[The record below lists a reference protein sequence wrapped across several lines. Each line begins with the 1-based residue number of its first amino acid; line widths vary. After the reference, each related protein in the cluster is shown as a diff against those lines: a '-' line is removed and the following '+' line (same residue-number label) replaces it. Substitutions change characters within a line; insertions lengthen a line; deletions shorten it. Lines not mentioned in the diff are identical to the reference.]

1 MSNQANCGV
10 WLNDI
15 PVEQITGMEFRLT
28 RGAEP
33 WVVEVPVTDDRFDNL
48 LNPVTVRIQAPD
60 ETGTRRVVE
69 LRKWYVSARV
79 VKDEGTHA
87 LILND
92 PRWPA
97 TYKKGSFSFNLKW
110 WGEADKWVQHT
121 LNGGV
126 PWKFGEVVQYVLN
139 KFDLDY
145 EINPHLPAGLLD
157 KEFPANVTYD
167 LGGGFFAGS
176 FAEVMPRILEPFNCD
191 IRPTIAGVFRVTDRS
206 SNQSERLRGHH
217 AVGGRAGHRDVK
229 WAAPDKIVLHLA
241 RRIEIGLKYDED
253 AAQYSTSSNGG
264 QIAVLPN
271 VDVENVMPHVQFPP
285 ASSGMLSVPDDNN
298 PDLTQIRHREL
309 YEEVLTQLAK
319 DRTWVLD
326 HVMRP
331 RIFPFDANSAGN
343 PMTAERF
350 FKESTMESWLKECFR
365 IRYRV
370 RKAVNGVA
378 LYGKMAD
385 LKMGRV
391 DKNGQTAETEGNVFM
406 DFVRIMRFSRFSPGQ
421 SPWAQ
426 GGSYLNAEFSE
437 NITYQLSVPAPFE
450 ARWVT
455 SDIDDLMFEVQGK
468 RKRLLDVEFWPGL
481 LRNSLRYGD
490 PADIADGK
498 EFAEVEST
506 LRLQGSFK
514 MLVIAH
520 GILMADHE
528 GTTRQYEHTVDTRAG
543 FFANLP
549 SNAII
554 GPTLHIRVDD
564 MTANFTYDGSFPGKL
579 SNADLIKARA
589 EEVAKQVFQTYAS
602 GRFGTV
608 TYAGLEPLDDGVEA
622 DGDILDVAIRIGFS
636 NLHTVELTYFIAPEI
651 RQVSGNR
658 SDYGTMPVSMIG

>member
-1 MSNQANCGV
+1 MGGNQANCGV

-15 PVEQITGMEFRLT
+15 PVEQITGLEFRLT

-48 LNPVTVRIQAPD
+48 VNPVTVRIQAPD
-60 ETGTRRVVE
+60 DTGARRVVE
-69 LRKWYVSARV
+69 LRNWYVSAKV
-79 VKDEGTHA
+79 VKDEGTHV

-97 TYKKGSFSFNLKW
+97 TYKKCSFWFNLRW
-110 WGEADKWVQHT
+110 WGEPTRWVQHS
-121 LNGGV
+121 LNGNA

-139 KFDLDY
+139 KFDLAY
-145 EINPHLPAGLLD
+145 EVNPHLPAGLLE
-157 KEFPANVTYD
+157 KEFPTNVTYA

-176 FAEVMPRILEPFNCD
+176 FAEVLPRILEPFNCD
-191 IRPTIAGVFRVTDRS
+191 IHPTVAGVFRVTDRAS
-206 SNQSERLRGHH
+206 DQSGRLRNHH
-217 AVGGRAGHRDVK
+217 AVGGRAAPREVK
-229 WAAPDKIVLHLA
+229 WSAPDKIVLHFA
-241 RRIEIGLKYDED
+241 RRIEVGLKYDED
-253 AAQYSTSSNGG
+253 AQSHSTSSNGG
-264 QIAVLPN
+264 QVAVLPN
-271 VDVENVMPHVQFPP
+271 VDVENVLPHVQFPP
-285 ASSGMLSVPDDNN
+285 ASSGLLAVPDDNN

-309 YEEVLTQLAK
+309 YQEVLDQLAK

-350 FKESTMESWLKECFR
+350 FKESTLESWLKECFR

-370 RKAVNGVA
+370 RKAVNGTAV
-378 LYGKMAD
+378 YGKMAD
-385 LKMGRV
+385 LRMGRV
-391 DKNGQTAETEGNVFM
+391 DQHGQTSETEGNVFL
-406 DFVRIMRFSRFSPGQ
+406 DFVRIMRFSKFSPGT
-421 SPWAQ
+421 SPWA
-426 GGSYLNAEFSE
+426 GGHYLNAEFSE
-437 NITYQLSVPAPFE
+437 NVVYQTAVPAPFE

-455 SDIDDLMFEVQGK
+455 SDVDDLMFEVQGK

-481 LRNSLRYGD
+481 LRNNLRYGD

-498 EFAEVEST
+498 EFGEVEST

-528 GTTRQYEHTVDTRAG
+528 NVTRQYEYTVDTRAG
-543 FFANLP
+543 FLASLP
-549 SNAII
+549 GNPVL
-554 GPTLHIRVDD
+554 GPTLHVRVDD
-564 MTANFTYDGSFPGKL
+564 TTANHTYDGTFPGRL
-579 SNADLIKARA
+579 LNVDLLKARA
-589 EEVAKQVFQTYAS
+589 EEVARQVFQTYAS

-608 TYAGLEPLDDGVEA
+608 TYAGLEPLDEGVEA
-622 DGDILDVAIRIGFS
+622 DGDIMDVAIRIGFS
-636 NLHTVELTYFIAPEI
+636 NLHTVELTYFIAPEV

-658 SDYGTMPVSMIG
+658 ADYGTMPVSMIG